1 MTRVFVA
8 ALALLFAVGTT
19 AYADDDDVSAEAK
32 AGIEKTLAEMGCTM
46 DEHDMEADD
55 GGYELDDVECKDGS
69 YDMTL
74 DKDFKVTDKE
84 KED

>member
-1 MTRVFVA
+1 MTRLFIA
-8 ALALLFAVGTT
+8 ALALLFAAGTT
-19 AYADDDDVSAEAK
+19 AYADDVSAEAK
-32 AGIEKTLAEMGCTM
+32 AGIEKALADMGCTM
-46 DEHDMEADD
+46 GEHDMEAEDD
-55 GGYELDDVECKDGS
+55 GYKLDDVECKDGS